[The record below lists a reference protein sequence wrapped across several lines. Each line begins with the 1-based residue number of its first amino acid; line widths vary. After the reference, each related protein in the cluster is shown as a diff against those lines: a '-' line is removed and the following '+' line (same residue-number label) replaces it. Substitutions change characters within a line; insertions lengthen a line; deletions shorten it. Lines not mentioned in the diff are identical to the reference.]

1 MTEPRHG
8 RPRHRAYHA
17 ERARL
22 AACRW
27 LEPDASFEAMGG
39 DARRWLEDRVEELR
53 AALLP
58 YVDDPDALDALTA
71 RVERSAEA
79 AVEAWASSW
88 ADPETAPPALAGA
101 LTRAEAEVRT
111 SLNGRNPAPQWTYFE
126 LGASS
131 RKKGAAWRV
140 LLDRHRR
147 AEGGDARALIETHPA
162 QLACASH
169 LRWLYAFGEVPS
181 RRSPWA
187 PLVALFE
194 RGAWPVALGDGSLLV
209 YVPVL
214 REGGVVP
221 SPESPE
227 VLLLPPR
234 RPRPAPTTAVA
245 PTLAALEAAGVAV
258 PPMAP
263 EVLQLTGLRGRIAA
277 VGPRPVEAP
286 RPRPPR
292 PRRPR
297 ERDDEE
303 DGG

>member
-1 MTEPRHG
+1 MTEPRPG
-8 RPRHRAYHA
+8 DPDRRAYHA

-27 LEPDASFEAMGG
+27 LEPDASFEAMGD
-39 DARRWLEDRVEELR
+39 DARGWLDDRVEELR

-58 YVDDPDALDALTA
+58 YVDTPEALDGLTA
-71 RVERSAEA
+71 RVERSAGA
-79 AVEAWASSW
+79 AVEAWAASW
-88 ADPETAPPALAGA
+88 ARGDVAPSALATA
-101 LTRAEAEVRT
+101 LARAEAEVRAA
-111 SLNGRNPAPQWTYFE
+111 LHGRDPAPTWTYF
-126 LGASS
+126 GF
-131 RKKGAAWRV
+131 GAASRTHGAVWRAM
-140 LLDRHRR
+140 LDRHRR
-147 AEGGDARALIETHPA
+147 AEGGPGRILDETHPA

-169 LRWLYAFGEVPS
+169 LRWLFAFGEVPS

-214 REGGVVP
+214 REGTVVP

-234 RPRPAPTTAVA
+234 RPRPAPPTSVA

-263 EVLQLTGLRGRIAA
+263 DVFEPAGLRGRIAA
-277 VGPRPVEAP
+277 VGPRPAVAP

-292 PRRPR
+292 RRA
-297 ERDDEE
+297 RDDEG
-303 DGG
+303 D

>member
-17 ERARL
+17 ERERL
-22 AACRW
+22 AGCRW
-27 LEPDASFEAMGG
+27 LEPDASFEAMGD

-58 YVDDPDALDALTA
+58 YVDAPDALDGLTA
-71 RVERSAEA
+71 RVERSADA
-79 AVEAWASSW
+79 AVQAWTSSW
-88 ADPETAPPALAGA
+88 ARDDVAPSALATA

-111 SLNGRNPAPQWTYFE
+111 SLNGRNPAPIWTYFE

-140 LLDRHRR
+140 MLDRHRR
-147 AEGGDARALIETHPA
+147 AEGKATLLLDERHPA

-169 LRWLYAFGEVPS
+169 LRWLFAFGEVPS

-234 RPRPAPTTAVA
+234 RPRPAPSAAVA

-263 EVLQLTGLRGRIAA
+263 EMSEPTGLRGRIAA
-277 VGPRPVEAP
+277 VGFRPAEAP

-303 DGG
+303 DGD

>member
-17 ERARL
+17 ERERL

-27 LEPDASFEAMGG
+27 LEPDAAFEAMGG

-58 YVDDPDALDALTA
+58 YVDAPDALDGLTA

-79 AVEAWASSW
+79 AVEAWAASW
-88 ADPETAPPALAGA
+88 AQDDVAPSALAEA
-101 LTRAEAEVRT
+101 LARAAAEVRAT
-111 SLNGRNPAPQWTYFE
+111 LHGRDPAPMWTYAAI
-126 LGASS
+126 GASS
-131 RKKGAAWRV
+131 RKKGAAWRG

-147 AEGGDARALIETHPA
+147 AERAVEARALIETHPA

-263 EVLQLTGLRGRIAA
+263 DVFEPAGLRGRIAA
-277 VGPRPVEAP
+277 VGPRPAAAP
-286 RPRPPR
+286 GPRPPR
-292 PRRPR
+292 RRA
-297 ERDDEE
+297 RDD